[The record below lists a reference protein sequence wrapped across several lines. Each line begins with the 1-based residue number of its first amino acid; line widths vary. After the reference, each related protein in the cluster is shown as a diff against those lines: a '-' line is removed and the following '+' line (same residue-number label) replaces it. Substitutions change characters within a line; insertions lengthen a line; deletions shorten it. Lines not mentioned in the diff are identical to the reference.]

1 MPISSLL
8 NKSLPGRVEDL
19 QLSDVNQFV
28 TRRHIAVVAAW
39 KREAYSTEWIKH
51 AEKYDAILLMEGR
64 PAAVEPKAR
73 RQQKSNMMRAVCRDF
88 GRAAD
93 RHGYETDGFVDR
105 LIYLFDFDICE
116 ALGEVVDPVSQAPAM
131 PTLSCTTP
139 KKPNPSYSGD
149 AVTRPTRA
157 SGQSSEEVPTVA
169 PSESYWNKRHDE
181 RLVGIT
187 SILLDISKTL
197 SDGFD
202 KLESAFIT
210 MVEQSRTASGI
221 TVDDV
226 NLDGGAQVESQA
238 GSESEEEDEE
248 VEPVPSL
255 EDQKALLKE
264 ERACRKKPKPKG
276 KPKAKSHA
284 PPRKRRK

>member
-1 MPISSLL
+1 
-8 NKSLPGRVEDL
+8 
-19 QLSDVNQFV
+19 
-28 TRRHIAVVAAW
+28 
-39 KREAYSTEWIKH
+39 
-51 AEKYDAILLMEGR
+51 
-64 PAAVEPKAR
+64 
-73 RQQKSNMMRAVCRDF
+73 
-88 GRAAD
+88 
-93 RHGYETDGFVDR
+93 
-105 LIYLFDFDICE
+105 
-116 ALGEVVDPVSQAPAM
+116 M

-139 KKPNPSYSGD
+139 EKPNPSYSGD
-149 AVTRPTRA
+149 VVTRPTRA

-187 SILLDISKTL
+187 SILLDISKSL

-255 EDQKALLKE
+255 EDQKALLKK

>member
-1 MPISSLL
+1 
-8 NKSLPGRVEDL
+8 
-19 QLSDVNQFV
+19 
-28 TRRHIAVVAAW
+28 
-39 KREAYSTEWIKH
+39 
-51 AEKYDAILLMEGR
+51 
-64 PAAVEPKAR
+64 
-73 RQQKSNMMRAVCRDF
+73 MMRAVCRDF
-88 GRAAD
+88 GRVAD
-93 RHGYETDGFVDR
+93 RHGYQTDAFVDR
-105 LIYLFDFDICE
+105 LIYLFNFDICE

-149 AVTRPTRA
+149 AV
-157 SGQSSEEVPTVA
+157 VVA

-221 TVDDV
+221 TVNDV
-226 NLDGGAQVESQA
+226 NLDGGAQVKSQA

-248 VEPVPSL
+248 VEPVPNL

-264 ERACRKKPKPKG
+264 EKHKKEKVRWDPVVYGP
-276 KPKAKSHA
+276 
-284 PPRKRRK
+284 